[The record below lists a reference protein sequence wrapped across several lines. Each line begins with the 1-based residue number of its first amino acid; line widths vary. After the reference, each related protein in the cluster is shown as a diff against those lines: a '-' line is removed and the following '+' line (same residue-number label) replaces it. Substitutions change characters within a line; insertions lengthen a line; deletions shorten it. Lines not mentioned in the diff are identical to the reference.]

1 MAQNEEI
8 IRDMLTDFMPAD
20 PDQGMELLD
29 KLDILLM
36 RYEAA
41 IREVRTRLEIL
52 NDELSLKGFQNPI
65 TNIMSRR
72 KSTVSI
78 FKKLKRQGDEL
89 SLESIQKNLND
100 VAGIRVI
107 CSFIDDIYKVARG
120 PGRVLGRGMVD
131 GVRGPGAGA
140 APLPRA
146 GAARGGKA
154 IVDLYFL
161 TLIM

>member
-52 NDELSLKGFQNPI
+52 NDELSLLP
-65 TNIMSRR
+65 
-72 KSTVSI
+72 
-78 FKKLKRQGDEL
+78 
-89 SLESIQKNLND
+89 
-100 VAGIRVI
+100 
-107 CSFIDDIYKVARG
+107 G
-120 PGRVLGRGMVD
+120 PSVM
-131 GVRGPGAGA
+131 AA
-140 APLPRA
+140 AP
-146 GAARGGKA
+146 
-154 IVDLYFL
+154 
-161 TLIM
+161 